1 MQVYK
6 FLDTHFGLKSLRERR
21 IKISILS
28 DLNDPFELL
37 PWELSNRAYRNAV
50 RQTRSELAT
59 RRGILCFSADW
70 RDPVIWA
77 HYSDKHKGICLGF
90 EIPDDLCKRVM
101 YVSRRLP
108 FPTKPGLD
116 DAETMLFTKFD
127 HGNTNRKSV
136 FGQR

>member
-6 FLDTHFGLKSLRERR
+6 FLDAQFGLKSLSERR

-37 PWELSNRAYRNAV
+37 PWELSNRAYRNAA
-50 RQTRSELAT
+50 RRTRSELAT

-90 EIPDDLCKRVM
+90 EISDDVCKKVK
-101 YVSRRLP
+101 YVPRRLP
-108 FPTKPGLD
+108 FSHQARLGRCS
-116 DAETMLFTKFD
+116 
-127 HGNTNRKSV
+127 NNV
-136 FGQR
+136 VYQV